1 MFDDYSNLRP
11 LKRAAQILAEDTHW
25 DQLYDL
31 DQLAKNDILVT
42 AAT

>member
-11 LKRAAQILAEDTHW
+11 LKGTAELLARDSGW
-25 DQLYDL
+25 GKLYDL
-31 DQLAKNDILVT
+31 QQLAKNEVKVS